1 MSILSKKIFKRLA
14 VSSIL
19 VSTAAHASVLK
30 GYGEQAINEE
40 TKITMACAL
49 AETKAIENAFEKYAE
64 REIVVDKK
72 SYCFDT
78 TKTNYCSFFKQIESN
93 KSGTVK
99 QILKKNEKVEDS
111 KCKTDIEIEIVP
123 SEFFNISLNGKQVY
137 KAGEELDF
145 TISTNQ
151 EYFVY
156 IFNIHKKGVDLLF
169 PFSYTDNNIV
179 NGEFILSEKGK
190 KYVTYLDNWWSSKAE
205 ESLLFLFTKHE
216 LVFDRFNF
224 SGKVLEDTIKAL
236 PIHTR
241 RVITQK
247 ILIER

>member
-1 MSILSKKIFKRLA
+1 MSILLKKIFKRLA
-14 VSSIL
+14 VSSLL
-19 VSTAAHASVLK
+19 VTPVTYASVIE
-30 GYGEQAINEE
+30 GYGEHAINEE

-64 REIVVDKK
+64 RELVIDKK

-78 TKTNYCSFFKQIESN
+78 ASTNYCSYFKQIESN
-93 KSGTVK
+93 KAGTIK
-99 QILKKNEKVEDS
+99 QIIKKTEQVEHS
-111 KCKTDIEIEIVP
+111 KCKTNIEVEIMP
-123 SEFFNISLNGKQVY
+123 SEFFNISLKGKNVY

-145 TISTNQ
+145 TINTSQ

-156 IFNIHKKGVDLLF
+156 IFSMHSKGVDLLF
-169 PFSYTDNNIV
+169 QFNYTDNNAV
-179 NGEFILSEKGK
+179 NGEFVLSEKGK
-190 KYVTYLDNWWSSKAE
+190 KYVTYLDSWWSSKAE

-241 RVITQK
+241 RVIIHK